1 MEAHK
6 SGIEDPALEQLSLS
20 SIATVEH
27 VPLSRLFD
35 AKIDAASAVLL
46 HSLSFLPRA
55 AQRRL
60 HPWQLLLC
68 LGFSDPSVDS
78 ALASDLSLTR
88 IIHYQ
93 FPLYMYLDLAIFH
106 GNYDID

>member
-20 SIATVEH
+20 GIATIEH
-27 VPLSRLFD
+27 VLFNCLSD
-35 AKIDAASAVLL
+35 AKIDSASAVLL

-60 HPWQLLLC
+60 RPWQLLLC
-68 LGFSDPSVDS
+68 LDSSDPSVD
-78 ALASDLSLTR
+78 SDLSLTR
-88 IIHYQ
+88 IIHY
-93 FPLYMYLDLAIFH
+93 
-106 GNYDID
+106 